1 MHHVEAREGGH
12 VDRGEPRGTVN
23 NGPGRR
29 RGIFVDCATD
39 LLYFTCFFLYS
50 FDFPPK
56 ITKKMWVTNFFHL
69 FLFSLF
75 IHS

>member
-12 VDRGEPRGTVN
+12 VDRGEIRGTVN

-50 FDFPPK
+50 LTFHPK
-56 ITKKMWVTNFFHL
+56 
-69 FLFSLF
+69 
-75 IHS
+75 